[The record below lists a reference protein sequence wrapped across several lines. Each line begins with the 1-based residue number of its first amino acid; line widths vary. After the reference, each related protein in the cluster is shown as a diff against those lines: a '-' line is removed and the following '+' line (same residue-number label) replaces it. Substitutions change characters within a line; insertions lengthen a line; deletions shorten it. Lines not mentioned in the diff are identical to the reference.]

1 MKLRLAIFF
10 IVSSFAVYI
19 VGLYKHYSSLAP
31 IDPQPIVIATIVWHN
46 RVPWYAKRIITTEKW
61 LTYTPKD
68 RKLWRKIKTKSGI
81 RYRID
86 DRTDWKITCSILT
99 EWWSNGV
106 VSQSRNYKG
115 RESWRWYVHAA
126 WVEDGSIIGYTYT
139 IKQIPV
145 DVDNKGRRYLP
156 RVKY

>member
-1 MKLRLAIFF
+1 MKLRLVRYF
-10 IVSSFAVYI
+10 IASDFAVYI
-19 VGLYKHYSSLAP
+19 VGLYKHYSSLVP
-31 IDPQPIVIATIVWHN
+31 IDPQPVVIATIVWHN
-46 RVPWYAKRIITTEKW
+46 RVPRLIGDSPGYPGRRTWEITIIVT
-61 LTYTPKD
+61 
-68 RKLWRKIKTKSGI
+68 
-81 RYRID
+81 
-86 DRTDWKITCSILT
+86 T

-115 RESWRWYVHAA
+115 RESWRWYVRAA